1 MGSGAFSRV
10 DIWPQTTVSG
20 PHHMIDTM
28 NRDSRRP
35 DPELF
40 VSTLFCRMSLLL
52 LGAFL
57 TVSMAGCASS
67 PGLPH
72 TEQET
77 GNPYRADVLREGDRI
92 SILCEPVTN
101 LNTEVKIP
109 LNGMLDLQFVGQ
121 VQVAGK
127 TAAELQV
134 ELLSLYQKQTRV
146 DVVTVKLIESSASVY
161 VGGAV
166 LRPGRIPMDRPM
178 TVLEA
183 IMEAGGYD
191 PNKARLSKVTVVRV
205 KDGKQTTFKV
215 NVGRILSGKEPKVF
229 YLQPF
234 DTVQVP
240 RRTINF

>member
-1 MGSGAFSRV
+1 MGPGTFSRV
-10 DIWPQTTVSG
+10 DIWPQTTVSDS
-20 PHHMIDTM
+20 HHMFDIM
-28 NRDSRRP
+28 NKDSSRP
-35 DPELF
+35 DPEMF
-40 VSTLFCRMSLLL
+40 VRTMFYRLSLLL
-52 LGAFL
+52 VGAFL

-67 PGLPH
+67 PSP
-72 TEQET
+72 TYTDQEP

-121 VQVAGK
+121 VKVAGK
-127 TAAELQV
+127 TAADLQS
-134 ELLSLYQKQTRV
+134 ELLALYQKQTRV
-146 DVVTVKLIESSASVY
+146 EVVTVKLIESSASVY

-205 KDGKQTTFKV
+205 KDGRQTTFKV
-215 NVGRILSGKEPKVF
+215 NVDRILSGKEPNVF

>member
-1 MGSGAFSRV
+1 MFDAMNNDSIHFA
-10 DIWPQTTVSG
+10 PAVSVR
-20 PHHMIDTM
+20 TM
-28 NRDSRRP
+28 LHRG
-35 DPELF
+35 
-40 VSTLFCRMSLLL
+40 SLLL
-52 LGAFL
+52 LGTILAAGL
-57 TVSMAGCASS
+57 AGCASS
-67 PGLPH
+67 PSTLTADQNP
-72 TEQET
+72 
-77 GNPYRADVLREGDRI
+77 GNPYQADVLREGDLI

-127 TAAELQV
+127 TAADLQT
-134 ELLSLYQKQTRV
+134 ELLTLYQKQTRV
-146 DVVTVKLIESSASVY
+146 EVVTVKLIESSASVY

-191 PNKARLSKVTVVRV
+191 PNKARLSKVTVVRI
-205 KDGKQTTFKV
+205 KDGKQTSFIV
-215 NVGRILSGKEPKVF
+215 NVDRILSGKESTVF